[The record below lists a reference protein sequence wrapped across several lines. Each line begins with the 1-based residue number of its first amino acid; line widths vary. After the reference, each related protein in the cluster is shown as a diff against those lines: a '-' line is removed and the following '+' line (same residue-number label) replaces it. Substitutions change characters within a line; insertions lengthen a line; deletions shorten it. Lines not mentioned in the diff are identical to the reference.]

1 MNTWDKTRQD
11 YKFKQKLQNVKSTLP
26 KIVHC
31 NSVNGVNNGTS
42 SKIRKNNNNNNN
54 NINIG
59 NNTNNNINSSPKRTQ
74 LGCIVKPNYKR
85 QHTLKF
91 MLREFGLSQYLR
103 KLYEMGY
110 DDHNYMKIGMMKQN
124 KFEELI
130 FGLKIFPGHQ
140 VKMLKLY
147 EYLKTLHLHSM
158 HHNNTN
164 INKKPNTSYG
174 YSRYPITS
182 VHTPSA
188 QTKPKAV
195 SANTQRHYYPKY
207 NSNSNKIGNAGVN
220 GNANDYFNDDN
231 KYNNNNCFVSNCNE
245 DICNV
250 NDNNNNDN
258 EDIDM
263 MLKCYMKQLNEKLD
277 ESYDSVDDSSL
288 SHVNITN
295 DNINNGD
302 KKEVEGVNVG
312 GGKHNVLMPLGNLG
326 SKMKNQSIINNEKN
340 NNNNHI
346 TSNKRGPIKLPS
358 LTSKKS
364 NEEEQ
369 KANTTHKQPQQEVHQ
384 NIKHEN
390 NIEHCHIEHNENIPI
405 EIPNNNNIP
414 ELLPPQAT
422 TTTQKQEQ
430 QDVPI
435 EDEGAFKH
443 NNDEHNDND
452 DDDIYDAFRLNKSA
466 DEEYLRQNMEQFD
479 TEYMCRCLGLAVM
492 KHIET
497 AKDKQHITDIL
508 TLQTA
513 PSTTTTP
520 SSKETFSFYNSTY
533 NNKIDFIFTFF
544 NNETTQLQTISNL
557 DRLELETDANSTH
570 SKISYI
576 NHFKQKKD
584 EDLLKHSAPR
594 IIPRLHS
601 DIGELER
608 DIRFID
614 EIFGGANMKKKKNY
628 YQFLSDK
635 TKSILNKEL
644 SYINEVDSEININ
657 NSINNT
663 QRSCEQ
669 HTNNN
674 NNNNTNIMVSNSLL
688 KQSNEEQHDNPSNA
702 SNNNNNKFTSIGNTV
717 NDPSKEIKEDVNTNL
732 PDIDNNK
739 ETFQSGSIESNYVIS
754 ISSNTK
760 LKSFILK
767 QSEIFDDDYVYSIQ
781 RIHSK
786 KYVPIPDPQ
795 QIFEF
800 CANIMCLTKMEKEI
814 IIITLIYLERFTFN
828 TGLLLTSRN
837 WRRTIFTAMIIASKL
852 WDDDSFENTH
862 YAQIF
867 THLSIGEINL
877 LERTF
882 LELIGYKVHIKRSEY
897 FNYFLIL
904 KSIALQYNYTGTH
917 IIQTSVKRMMSIQE
931 YAYQMQKKMKRRFIL
946 LNNSAEF

>member
-1 MNTWDKTRQD
+1 MNIWDKTRQD
-11 YKFKQKLQNVKSTLP
+11 HKFKQKLQNVKSTLP
-26 KIVHC
+26 KIMHC
-31 NSVNGVNNGTS
+31 NSLNVVNNGIS
-42 SKIRKNNNNNNN
+42 SKTKKNNNN
-54 NINIG
+54 NINVG
-59 NNTNNNINSSPKRTQ
+59 NNNNSNSNSNNNNTSPKRTQ
-74 LGCIVKPNYKR
+74 LVSIVKPSYKQ

-130 FGLKIFPGHQ
+130 FNLKIFPGHQ

-158 HHNNTN
+158 HHHITNNNNNTN
-164 INKKPNTSYG
+164 INKKPNTSYA
-174 YSRYPITS
+174 YSRYPITTA
-182 VHTPSA
+182 HTPSA
-188 QTKPKAV
+188 QNKPKAV

-207 NSNSNKIGNAGVN
+207 NSNNNNKIGNAGVN
-220 GNANDYFNDDN
+220 GDA
-231 KYNNNNCFVSNCNE
+231 NCNE
-245 DICNV
+245 DI
-250 NDNNNNDN
+250 
-258 EDIDM
+258 DI

-288 SHVNITN
+288 SYVNITN
-295 DNINNGD
+295 DNINNED
-302 KKEVEGVNVG
+302 NKEVESVNVVG
-312 GGKHNVLMPLGNLG
+312 AKHNVLTPLGNIG
-326 SKMKNQSIINNEKN
+326 SKVKSQSVKN
-340 NNNNHI
+340 NNNISN
-346 TSNKRGPIKLPS
+346 NKRGPIKLPS

-364 NEEEQ
+364 HDEEH
-369 KANTTHKQPQQEVHQ
+369 KTTITHKQPQQQEEH
-384 NIKHEN
+384 
-390 NIEHCHIEHNENIPI
+390 EHCIQHNN
-405 EIPNNNNIP
+405 NNNNIQ
-414 ELLPPQAT
+414 ELLPSQT
-422 TTTQKQEQ
+422 TTTQKLEQ
-430 QDVPI
+430 HEVPP
-435 EDEGAFKH
+435 E
-443 NNDEHNDND
+443 NDDNDND
-452 DDDIYDAFRLNKSA
+452 IYDSLRLNKSA

-508 TLQTA
+508 TE
-513 PSTTTTP
+513 PST
-520 SSKETFSFYNSTY
+520 SSTTFSFYNSTY

-544 NNETTQLQTISNL
+544 NTETNQPQTMSNL

-635 TKSILNKEL
+635 TKNILNKEL
-644 SYINEVDSEININ
+644 SYINEVDSEVNIN

-663 QRSCEQ
+663 QRSCE

-674 NNNNTNIMVSNSLL
+674 NIMVSNSLL
-688 KQSNEEQHDNPSNA
+688 KQSNEEQHDNTSNP

-717 NDPSKEIKEDVNTNL
+717 NDLSKEIKEDVNTNL
-732 PDIDNNK
+732 PDTDNNK
-739 ETFQSGSIESNYVIS
+739 ETFPSGSIESNYVIS

-767 QSEIFDDDYVYSIQ
+767 QSEIFDDDYIYSIQ

-814 IIITLIYLERFTFN
+814 IIITLIYLERLTFN

-897 FNYFLIL
+897 FNYFFIL
-904 KSIALQYNYTGTH
+904 KSIALQYNYTGTN